1 MSRSAVVAR
10 VDCSRIRD
18 WASFHDEFARV
29 FGFPDFYGRNMDAW
43 IDCMTSL
50 DAPSDGLS
58 QIHCEPGQV
67 LTLQLDGVADF
78 KVRCLEQYSSLLE
91 CSAFVNFRRLE
102 IGGAAVLA
110 LSFHA

>member
-1 MSRSAVVAR
+1 MEGGPYVGLKTDA
-10 VDCSRIRD
+10 IYD
-18 WASFHDEFARV
+18 WTSFHAECQRA
-29 FGFPDFYGRNMDAW
+29 FGFPAFYGRNMDAW

-58 QIHCEPGQV
+58 QIHCAPGQV
-67 LTLQLDGVADF
+67 VTLQLESAAEF
-78 KVRCLEQYSSLLE
+78 KVRCPEQYSALVE

-110 LSFHA
+110 LSFNA